1 MGFRGGSGV
10 WRCLARAQYIKRV
23 EDDRLLTGT
32 GGFTDNLSR
41 PNQAHVV
48 LVRSPHAH
56 AKILKIDT
64 EAARAAPGVVAVYTW
79 ADMEKEG
86 VGNFAFP
93 AMFPAAD
100 GSKPEMTP
108 RRSLAHEVVRYVGE
122 AVVAIVADTREQAQD
137 AVELVDIEYD
147 QLPSVT
153 EIEDA
158 LKPGAP
164 QVWQGAPG
172 NIAGYNKFGDHAK
185 AEEAFKAA
193 AHVVSLDIVHQR
205 LIVNA
210 MEPRAV
216 MAEWENDRLIVHIG
230 SQNPSV
236 TRDTLCDV
244 ILKMPKD
251 KVRVVVR
258 DIGGGFGMKVG
269 IQPDEA
275 VAVWAAK
282 VLKRPVRWR
291 AERGEEFAAT
301 TAGRDQFHKASMAF
315 DKDGRILGLRMEA
328 FANIGAYPS
337 RGGVVIPLFVG
348 PKVTTGTYDVPLID
362 LRITCVITNTA
373 TIGAYRGAG
382 RPECIFN
389 LERMMDTAARQIGMD
404 PAELRRRNFVK
415 PSQMPYTTAMGEKYD
430 SGDFNLFLTKTLEA
444 ADWDGFAARKAD
456 AEKRGKLYGRGLA
469 SYVEWTSANVMNEM
483 AHYEVKE
490 DGKVVI
496 WMGTQ
501 GMGQGLQTSFTQ
513 LASELLGIDP
523 SKIEIAMGDSDRV
536 GGVGSMGSRSAYIG
550 GSAVLSGSEKL
561 VDKGKEL
568 AADALEAATADIV
581 YSAGR
586 FTITGT
592 DRGIGLGELAAKQP
606 DKRIFI
612 ENVNTVDGI
621 AWPNGAHVGEV
632 EIDPDTGMVELKRYT
647 TVDDVGKP
655 LHRPIVFGQIH
666 GGCAQ
671 GIGQALLEENVYD
684 RESGQLLTGSFMDYA
699 MPRAETFPTFNNQ
712 LDDTVPAKSN
722 PIGAK
727 GVGESGTVGSTPT
740 VMNAIMDA
748 LWPLG
753 VRNIQMPATPQRVW
767 RAIQETR
774 K

>member
-1 MGFRGGSGV
+1 MAVFGK
-10 WRCLARAQYIKRV
+10 AQYIKRV

-64 EAARAAPGVVAVYTW
+64 SAATKAPGVVAVYTW

-86 VGNFAFP
+86 AGNFAFP
-93 AMFPAAD
+93 TMFPAAD

-137 AVELVDIEYD
+137 AVELVDIEYE

-185 AEEAFKAA
+185 AEEAFKKA

-315 DKDGRILGLRMEA
+315 DKDCRILGLRMEA

-348 PKVTTGTYDVPLID
+348 PKVTTGTYDIPLVD
-362 LRITCVITNTA
+362 LKITCVITNTA

-382 RPECIFN
+382 RPECILN
-389 LERMMDTAARQIGMD
+389 LERLMDTAARQIGID

-430 SGDFNLFLTKTLEA
+430 SGDFDLFLTKTLEA
-444 ADWDGFAARKAD
+444 ADWNGFAARKAE

-483 AHYEVKE
+483 AHYEVKA

-523 SKIEIAMGDSDRV
+523 SQIEIAMGDSDRV

-568 AADALEAATADIV
+568 AADALEAATADII

-606 DKRIFI
+606 DKRIYI

-684 RESGQLLTGSFMDYA
+684 RDSGQLMTGSFMDYA

-767 RAIQETR
+767 QAIQSAR

>member
-1 MGFRGGSGV
+1 MAVFGK
-10 WRCLARAQYIKRV
+10 AQYIKRV

-32 GGFTDNLSR
+32 GGFTDNLTR

-56 AKILKIDT
+56 ARIVKIDSA
-64 EAARAAPGVVAVYTW
+64 EARKAPGVVAVFTW
-79 ADMEKEG
+79 DDMAKEG
-86 VGNFAFP
+86 CGEFSFP
-93 AMFPAAD
+93 AMFPNAD

-108 RRSLAHEVVRYVGE
+108 RRPLAHEAVRHVGE
-122 AVVAIVADTREQAQD
+122 AVVAVVADTREQAQD
-137 AVELVDIEYD
+137 AAELVEIEYD

-164 QVWQGAPG
+164 QVWKGAPG
-172 NIAGYNKFGDHAK
+172 NVVGFNRFGDAAK
-185 AEEAFKAA
+185 ADAAFQQA
-193 AHVVSLDIVHQR
+193 AHVVSLDIMHQR

-216 MAEWENDRLIVHIG
+216 MAEWDDDRLVVHIG

-244 ILKMPKD
+244 ILKMPKE
-251 KVRVVVR
+251 KVRVLVR

-269 IQPDEA
+269 IQPDES

-282 VLKRPVRWR
+282 VLKRPVKWR

-301 TAGRDQFHKASMAF
+301 TAGRDQFHKASLAL
-315 DKDGRILGLRMEA
+315 DKDGRILALRMEA

-337 RGGVVIPLFVG
+337 RAGVVIPLFVG
-348 PKVTTGTYDVPLID
+348 PKVTTGTYDIPVID
-362 LRITCVITNTA
+362 LKITCVITNSA

-382 RPECIFN
+382 RPECLLN
-389 LERMMDTAARQIGMD
+389 LERLMDTASRQMGMD

-430 SGDFNLFLTKTLEA
+430 SGDFNLFLTRTLEA
-444 ADWDGFAARKAD
+444 ADWAGFSARKAE
-456 AEKRGKLYGRGLA
+456 AEGRGKLYGRGLA

-483 AHYEVKE
+483 AHYEVKA
-490 DGKVVI
+490 DGKVTI

-513 LASELLGIDP
+513 LASELLGIDA
-523 SKIEIAMGDSDRV
+523 SQIEIAMGDSDRV

-561 VDKGKEL
+561 VTKGKDL
-568 AADALEAATADIV
+568 AADALEASAADIV
-581 YSAGR
+581 YAAGR
-586 FTITGT
+586 FTIAGT

-606 DKRIFI
+606 DKRIYI

-632 EIDPDTGMVELKRYT
+632 EIDPETGRVELKRYT

-684 RESGQLLTGSFMDYA
+684 RESGQLITGSFMDYA
-699 MPRAETFPTFNNQ
+699 MPRADTFPTFSNT
-712 LDDTVPAKSN
+712 LDDSVPAKTN

-753 VRNIQMPATPQRVW
+753 VRNIQMPATPHRVW
-767 RAIQETR
+767 QAIR
-774 K
+774 SAKG

>member
-1 MGFRGGSGV
+1 MAVFGK
-10 WRCLARAQYIKRV
+10 AQYIKRV

-32 GGFTDNLSR
+32 GGFTDNLVR
-41 PNQAHVV
+41 ANQAHVV

-56 AKILKIDT
+56 AKITRIDT
-64 EAARAAPGVVAVYTW
+64 AEAKKAPGVIAVYTW
-79 ADMEKEG
+79 DDMAKEG
-86 VGNFAFP
+86 VGDFSFP
-93 AMFPAAD
+93 AMFPNAD

-122 AVVAIVADTREQAQD
+122 AVVAIVAETHGQAQD
-137 AVELVDIEYD
+137 AVELVEIDYD
-147 QLPSVT
+147 PLPSVST
-153 EIEDA
+153 IEDA

-172 NIAGYNKFGDHAK
+172 NLVGFNRFGDAAK
-185 AEEAFKAA
+185 ADEAFKAA
-193 AHVVSLDIVHQR
+193 AHVISLDIMHQR

-216 MAEWENDRLIVHIG
+216 MAEWEGDRLIVHIG

-236 TRDTLCDV
+236 TRDTLADV

-251 KVRVVVR
+251 KIRVLVR

-269 IQPDEA
+269 IQPDES

-282 VLKRPVRWR
+282 VLKRPVKWR
-291 AERGEEFAAT
+291 AERSEEFAAT
-301 TAGRDQFHKASMAF
+301 TAGRDQLHKASLAL
-315 DKDGRILGLRMEA
+315 DKDGRILALRMEA
-328 FANIGAYPS
+328 FANIGAYPA
-337 RGGVVIPLFVG
+337 RAGVVIPLFVG
-348 PKVTTGTYDVPLID
+348 PKVTTGTYDIPVVD
-362 LRITCVITNTA
+362 LKLNAVITNSA

-382 RPECIFN
+382 RPECILN
-389 LERMMDTAARQIGMD
+389 LERLMDTAARQIGMD

-430 SGDFNLFLTKTLEA
+430 SGDFDLFLTKTLEA
-444 ADWDGFAARKAD
+444 SDWKGFEARKAE

-490 DGKVVI
+490 DGKVTI

-523 SKIEIAMGDSDRV
+523 SQIEIAMGDSDRV

-550 GSAVLSGSEKL
+550 GSAVLTGSEKL

-581 YSAGR
+581 YAAGR
-586 FTITGT
+586 FTIAGT
-592 DRGIGLGELAAKQP
+592 DRAIGLGELAARQP

-632 EIDPDTGMVELKRYT
+632 EIDPDTGRVELKRYT

-684 RESGQLLTGSFMDYA
+684 RETGQLITGSFMDYA
-699 MPRAETFPTFNNQ
+699 MPRADTFPTFSNT
-712 LDDTVPAKSN
+712 LDDSVPAKTN
-722 PIGAK
+722 PVGAK

-753 VRNIQMPATPQRVW
+753 VRNIEMPASPHRVW
-767 RAIQETR
+767 LAIQNA
-774 K
+774 KK

>member
-1 MGFRGGSGV
+1 MAVFGK
-10 WRCLARAQYIKRV
+10 AQYIKRV

-32 GGFTDNLSR
+32 GGFTDNLTR
-41 PNQAHVV
+41 ANQAHVV

-56 AKILKIDT
+56 AKISRIDT
-64 EAARAAPGVVAVYTW
+64 TEAKKAPGVVAVFTW
-79 ADMEKEG
+79 EDMAKEG
-86 VGNFAFP
+86 AGDFSFP
-93 AMFPAAD
+93 AMFPNAD

-122 AVVAIVADTREQAQD
+122 AVVAIVAETHGQAQD
-137 AVELVDIEYD
+137 AVELVEVDYD
-147 QLPSVT
+147 PLPSVST
-153 EIEDA
+153 IEDA

-172 NIAGYNKFGDHAK
+172 NLVGFNRFGDSAK
-185 AEEAFKAA
+185 ADEAFKAA
-193 AHVVSLDIVHQR
+193 AHVIALDIMHQR

-216 MAEWENDRLIVHIG
+216 MAEWEGDRLIVHIG

-236 TRDTLCDV
+236 TRDTLADV
-244 ILKMPKD
+244 VLKMPKD
-251 KVRVVVR
+251 KIRVLVR

-269 IQPDEA
+269 IQPDES
-275 VAVWAAK
+275 VAVWVAK
-282 VLKRPVRWR
+282 VLKRPVKWR
-291 AERGEEFAAT
+291 AERSEEFAAT
-301 TAGRDQFHKASMAF
+301 TAGRDQLHKASLAL
-315 DKDGRILGLRMEA
+315 DKDGRILALRMEA
-328 FANIGAYPS
+328 FANIGAYPA
-337 RGGVVIPLFVG
+337 RAGVVIPLFVG
-348 PKVTTGTYDVPLID
+348 PKVTTGTYDIPVVD
-362 LRITCVITNTA
+362 LKLNAVITNSA

-382 RPECIFN
+382 RPECILN
-389 LERMMDTAARQIGMD
+389 LERLMDTAARQIGMD

-430 SGDFNLFLTKTLEA
+430 SGDFDLFLTKTLEA
-444 ADWDGFAARKAD
+444 SDWKGFEARKAE

-483 AHYEVKE
+483 AHYEVRE
-490 DGKVVI
+490 DGKVTI

-550 GSAVLSGSEKL
+550 GSAVLTGSEKL

-581 YSAGR
+581 YAAGR
-586 FTITGT
+586 FTIAGT
-592 DRGIGLGELAAKQP
+592 DRAIGLGDLAARQP

-632 EIDPDTGMVELKRYT
+632 EIDPDTGRVELKRYT

-684 RESGQLLTGSFMDYA
+684 RETGQLITGSFMDYA
-699 MPRAETFPTFNNQ
+699 MPRADTFPTFSNT
-712 LDDTVPAKSN
+712 LDDTVPAKTN
-722 PIGAK
+722 PVGAK

-753 VRNIQMPATPQRVW
+753 VRNIEMPASPHRVW
-767 RAIQETR
+767 QAIQNA
-774 K
+774 KK

>member
-1 MGFRGGSGV
+1 MAVFGK
-10 WRCLARAQYIKRV
+10 AQYIKRV

-64 EAARAAPGVVAVYTW
+64 EAAKAAPGVVAVYTW

-137 AVELVDIEYD
+137 AVELVEIEYE

-158 LKPGAP
+158 LKAGAP

-444 ADWDGFAARKAD
+444 ADWDGFAARKAE

-483 AHYEVKE
+483 AHYEVRE

-655 LHRPIVFGQIH
+655 LHRPIVFGQIQ

>member
-1 MGFRGGSGV
+1 MAVFGK
-10 WRCLARAQYIKRV
+10 AQYIKRV

-56 AKILKIDT
+56 AKILKIDAS
-64 EAARAAPGVVAVYTW
+64 AAKKAPGVVAVYTW

-86 VGNFAFP
+86 AGNFAFP
-93 AMFPAAD
+93 TMFPAAD

-137 AVELVDIEYD
+137 AVELVDIEYE

-172 NIAGYNKFGDHAK
+172 NIAGYNKFGDNDK
-185 AEEAFKAA
+185 AEAAFKNA

-315 DKDGRILGLRMEA
+315 DKDGKILALRMQA

-362 LRITCVITNTA
+362 LKITCVITNTA

-382 RPECIFN
+382 RPECILN
-389 LERMMDTAARQIGMD
+389 LERLMDTAARQIGMD

-430 SGDFNLFLTKTLEA
+430 SGDFDLFLTKTLEA
-444 ADWDGFAARKAD
+444 ADWNGFAARKAE

-684 RESGQLLTGSFMDYA
+684 RESGQLMTGSFMDYA
-699 MPRAETFPTFNNQ
+699 MPRAETFPNFNNQ

-753 VRNIQMPATPQRVW
+753 IRNIQMPATPQRVW
-767 RAIQETR
+767 QAIQSTR

>member
-1 MGFRGGSGV
+1 MATFGK
-10 WRCLARAQYIKRV
+10 AQYIKRV

-32 GGFTDNLSR
+32 GGFTDNPAR
-41 PNQAHVV
+41 RNQVHVV

-56 AKILKIDT
+56 ARILKIDT
-64 EAARAAPGVVAVYTW
+64 AAAKKAPGVVAVYTW
-79 ADMEKEG
+79 ADMEKDG
-86 VGNFAFP
+86 VGNFSFP
-93 AMFPAAD
+93 AMFPNAD
-100 GSKPEMTP
+100 GTKPEMTP
-108 RRSLAHEVVRYVGE
+108 RRSLAHEVVRHVGE
-122 AVVAIVADTREQAQD
+122 AVAAVVADTREQATD
-137 AVELVDIEYD
+137 AAELVEVEYE

-164 QVWQGAPG
+164 QIWAGAPG
-172 NIAGYNKFGDHAK
+172 NIAGFNRFGDAAK
-185 AEEAFKAA
+185 ADAAFKAA

-210 MEPRAV
+210 MEPRAI
-216 MAEWENDRLIVHIG
+216 MAEWEGDRLIVHIG

-258 DIGGGFGMKVG
+258 DIGGGFGMKTG
-269 IQPDEA
+269 IQCDES

-282 VLKRPVRWR
+282 MLKRPVRWR
-291 AERGEEFAAT
+291 AERSEEFAAT
-301 TAGRDQFHKASMAF
+301 TAGRDQFHKASLAL
-315 DKDGRILGLRMEA
+315 DKDGKILGLRMEA

-348 PKVTTGTYDVPLID
+348 PKVTTGTYDIPVVD
-362 LRITCVITNTA
+362 LKITCVLANTA
-373 TIGAYRGAG
+373 TVGAYRGAG

-389 LERMMDTAARQIGMD
+389 LERLMDTAARQTGID

-430 SGDFNLFLTKTLEA
+430 TGDFNLFLTKTLAA
-444 ADWDGFAARKAD
+444 ADWDGFPARKAE

-483 AHYEVKE
+483 AHYEAKA
-490 DGKVVI
+490 DGTIVI

-501 GMGQGLQTSFTQ
+501 GMGQGLETSFTQ
-513 LASELLGIDP
+513 LASELLGVDP
-523 SKIEIAMGDSDRV
+523 SKITIAMGDSDKV

-568 AADALEAATADIV
+568 AADALEASAADIV
-581 YSAGR
+581 YAAGR

-606 DKRIFI
+606 DKRIYI

-632 EIDPDTGMVELKRYT
+632 EIDPDTGNVELKRYT
-647 TVDDVGKP
+647 TVDDVGRP
-655 LHRPIVFGQIH
+655 LHRPIVFGQIQ

-684 RESGQLLTGSFMDYA
+684 RETGQLITGSFMDYA
-699 MPRAETFPTFNNQ
+699 MPRALTFPDFNNQ

-740 VMNAIMDA
+740 VMNAVMDA

-753 VRNIQMPATPQRVW
+753 VRNIQMPASPQRVW
-767 RAIQETR
+767 AAIQGAR

>member
-1 MGFRGGSGV
+1 MAVFGK
-10 WRCLARAQYIKRV
+10 AQYIKRV
-23 EDDRLLTGT
+23 EDNRLLTGT

-41 PNQAHVV
+41 PDMAHVV

-56 AKILKIDT
+56 ARIARIDT
-64 EAARAAPGVVAVYTW
+64 TAAREAPGVVAVFTW
-79 ADMEKEG
+79 ADMEKDG
-86 VGNFAFP
+86 VGRFDFP
-93 AMFPAAD
+93 AMFANED
-100 GSKPEMTP
+100 GGKPEMTP
-108 RRSLAHEVVRYVGE
+108 RRSLAHEAVRHVGE
-122 AVVAIVADTREQAQD
+122 AVAAVVAETREQAQD
-137 AVELVDIEYD
+137 AAELVEVDYD
-147 QLPSVT
+147 PLPAVT
-153 EIEDA
+153 GIDDA
-158 LKPGAP
+158 LAPGAP
-164 QVWQGAPG
+164 LVWKGAPG
-172 NIAGYNKFGDHAK
+172 NRVGFNRFGDHEK
-185 AEEAFKAA
+185 AEAAFKAA

-216 MAEWENDRLIVHIG
+216 MAEWDGDRLVVHIG

-251 KVRVVVR
+251 KVRVLVR

-269 IQPDEA
+269 IQPDES
-275 VAVWAAK
+275 VAVWVAK
-282 VLKRPVRWR
+282 MLKRPVKWR

-301 TAGRDQFHKASMAF
+301 TAGRDQLHKCALAL
-315 DKDGRILGLRMEA
+315 DEGGRILALRMEA
-328 FANIGAYPS
+328 FANIGAYPA
-337 RGGVVIPLFVG
+337 RAGVVIPLFVG
-348 PKVTTGTYDVPLID
+348 PKVSTGTYDVPVVD
-362 LRITCVITNTA
+362 LRLHCVLTNTA

-382 RPECIFN
+382 RPECILD
-389 LERMMDTAARQIGMD
+389 LERLMDTAARQIGID
-404 PAELRRRNFVK
+404 PAELRRRNFVT
-415 PSQMPYTTAMGEKYD
+415 PAQMPYTTAMGEKYD
-430 SGDFNLFLTKTLEA
+430 SGDFDLFLTRTLEA
-444 ADWDGFAARKAD
+444 ADWQGFEARKAE
-456 AEKRGKLYGRGLA
+456 AARRGRLYGRGLA

-483 AHYEVKE
+483 AHYEVDA
-490 DGKVVI
+490 DGKVTI

-550 GSAVLSGSEKL
+550 GSAVLGGSEKL
-561 VDKGKEL
+561 VAKGKDL
-568 AADALEAATADIV
+568 AADALEASAADIA
-581 YSAGR
+581 YAAGR
-586 FTITGT
+586 FTIAGT
-592 DRGIGLGELAAKQP
+592 DRSIGLGELAARQP

-612 ENVNTVDGI
+612 ENVGTVDGI

-632 EIDPDTGMVELKRYT
+632 EIDPDTGLVELKRYT
-647 TVDDVGKP
+647 TVDDVGTP

-671 GIGQALLEENVYD
+671 GIGQALVEGNVYD
-684 RESGQLLTGSFMDYA
+684 RDSGQLVTGSFMDYG
-699 MPRAETFPTFNNQ
+699 MPRADTFPDFSNT
-712 LDDTVPAKSN
+712 LDDSVPARTN
-722 PIGAK
+722 PLGAK

-767 RAIQETR
+767 QAIR
-774 K
+774 DAHK

>member
-1 MGFRGGSGV
+1 MAVFGK
-10 WRCLARAQYIKRV
+10 AQYIKRV

-64 EAARAAPGVVAVYTW
+64 AAAKTAPGVVAVYTW

-93 AMFPAAD
+93 TMFPAAD

-137 AVELVDIEYD
+137 AVELVDIEYE

-158 LKPGAP
+158 LKPDAP
-164 QVWQGAPG
+164 QVWGGAPG

-185 AEEAFKAA
+185 AEEAFKSA

-291 AERGEEFAAT
+291 AERSEEFAAT
-301 TAGRDQFHKASMAF
+301 TAGRDQFHKGSMAF
-315 DKDGRILGLRMEA
+315 DKDGRILALRMEA

-348 PKVTTGTYDVPLID
+348 PKVTTGTYDIPMID

-382 RPECIFN
+382 RPECILN
-389 LERMMDTAARQIGMD
+389 LERLMDTAARQIGMD

-444 ADWDGFAARKAD
+444 ADWDGFAARKAE

-568 AADALEAATADIV
+568 AADALEAATADII

-684 RESGQLLTGSFMDYA
+684 RESGQLVTGSFMDYA
-699 MPRAETFPTFNNQ
+699 MPRAETFPNFNNQ

-767 RAIQETR
+767 QAIQETR

>member
-1 MGFRGGSGV
+1 MAVFGK
-10 WRCLARAQYIKRV
+10 AQYIKRV

-32 GGFTDNLSR
+32 GGFTDNLTR

-56 AKILKIDT
+56 ARIVKIDAA
-64 EAARAAPGVVAVYTW
+64 EARKAPGVIAVFTW
-79 ADMEKEG
+79 DDMAKEG
-86 VGNFAFP
+86 CGEFSFP
-93 AMFPAAD
+93 AMFPNAD

-108 RRSLAHEVVRYVGE
+108 RRPLAHEAVRHVGE
-122 AVVAIVADTREQAQD
+122 AVVAVVADTREQAQD
-137 AVELVDIEYD
+137 AAELVEIEYD

-164 QVWQGAPG
+164 QVWKGAPG
-172 NIAGYNKFGDHAK
+172 NVVGFNRFGDAAK
-185 AEEAFKAA
+185 ADAAFQQA
-193 AHVVSLDIVHQR
+193 AHVVSLDIMHQR

-216 MAEWENDRLIVHIG
+216 MAEWDDDRLVVHIG

-244 ILKMPKD
+244 ILKMPKE
-251 KVRVVVR
+251 KVRVLVR

-269 IQPDEA
+269 IQPDES

-282 VLKRPVRWR
+282 VLKRPVKWR

-301 TAGRDQFHKASMAF
+301 TAGRDQFHKASLAL
-315 DKDGRILGLRMEA
+315 DKDGRILALRMEA

-337 RGGVVIPLFVG
+337 RAGVVIPLFVG
-348 PKVTTGTYDVPLID
+348 PKVTTGTYDIPVID
-362 LRITCVITNTA
+362 LKITCVITNSA

-382 RPECIFN
+382 RPECLLN
-389 LERMMDTAARQIGMD
+389 LERLMDTASRQMGMD

-430 SGDFNLFLTKTLEA
+430 SGDFNLFLTRTLEA
-444 ADWDGFAARKAD
+444 ADWAGFSARKAE
-456 AEKRGKLYGRGLA
+456 AEGRGKLYGRGLA

-483 AHYEVKE
+483 AHYEVKA
-490 DGKVVI
+490 DGKVTI

-513 LASELLGIDP
+513 LASELLGIDA
-523 SKIEIAMGDSDRV
+523 SQIEIAMGDSDRV

-561 VDKGKEL
+561 VTKGKDL
-568 AADALEAATADIV
+568 AADALEASAADIV
-581 YSAGR
+581 YAAGR
-586 FTITGT
+586 FTIAGT

-606 DKRIFI
+606 DRRIYI

-632 EIDPDTGMVELKRYT
+632 EIDPETGRVELKRYT

-684 RESGQLLTGSFMDYA
+684 RESGQLITGSFMDYA
-699 MPRAETFPTFNNQ
+699 MPRADTFPTFSNT
-712 LDDTVPAKSN
+712 LDDSVPAKTN

-753 VRNIQMPATPQRVW
+753 VRNIQMPATPHRVW
-767 RAIQETR
+767 QAIR
-774 K
+774 SAKG

>member
-1 MGFRGGSGV
+1 MAVFGK
-10 WRCLARAQYIKRV
+10 AQYIKRV

-64 EAARAAPGVVAVYTW
+64 SAAKKAPGVVAVFTW

-86 VGNFAFP
+86 AGNFAFP
-93 AMFPAAD
+93 TMFPAAD

-172 NIAGYNKFGDHAK
+172 NIAGYNKFGDNAK
-185 AEEAFKAA
+185 AEEAFKSA
-193 AHVVSLDIVHQR
+193 AHIVSLDIIHQR

-315 DKDGRILGLRMEA
+315 DKDGRILALRMEA

-348 PKVTTGTYDVPLID
+348 PKVTTGTYDVPLVD

-404 PAELRRRNFVK
+404 PAELRRRNFVT
-415 PSQMPYTTAMGEKYD
+415 PAQMPYTTAMGEKYD

-444 ADWDGFAARKAD
+444 ADWDGFAARKAE

-523 SKIEIAMGDSDRV
+523 ANIEIAMGDSDRV

-684 RESGQLLTGSFMDYA
+684 RESGQLMTGSFMDYA
-699 MPRAETFPTFNNQ
+699 MPRAGTFPTFNNQ

-767 RAIQETR
+767 QAIREAA